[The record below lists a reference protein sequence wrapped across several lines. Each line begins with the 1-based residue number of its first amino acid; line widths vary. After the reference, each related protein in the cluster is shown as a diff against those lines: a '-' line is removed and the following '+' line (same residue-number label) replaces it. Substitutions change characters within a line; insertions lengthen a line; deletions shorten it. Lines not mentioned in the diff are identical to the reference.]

1 MIKKVMLAVSTLA
14 LAVTAAPAVAQGQDQ
29 DNDNTTTG
37 ASGNNSDNDTVVVN
51 DLIDLFVQ
59 DNAADTFSDDDQDND
74 GNGSLNGNS
83 LVVAT
88 QTLSA
93 TNTNQ
98 NLDEVVDMDG
108 EDDSDTNVGYQSGNN
123 SVRGSAFAAYAGI
136 LNPAWNTGIQ
146 ATTHP
151 PHNTPPSPT
160 LSPTNTNQNLDEVV
174 DMDGEDD
181 SDTNVGYQSGNNSV
195 RGSAF
200 AAYAGILNAAWNT
213 GINANTQ
220 AATNI
225 AASGTVSFGD
235 SAPAGG
241 GGGGGD

>member
-136 LNPAWNTGIQ
+136 LT
-146 ATTHP
+146 
-151 PHNTPPSPT
+151 
-160 LSPTNTNQNLDEVV
+160 
-174 DMDGEDD
+174 
-181 SDTNVGYQSGNNSV
+181 
-195 RGSAF
+195 
-200 AAYAGILNAAWNT
+200 AAWNT
-213 GINANTQ
+213 GIKERKSTR
-220 AATNI
+220 TKI
-225 AASGTVSFGD
+225 PASGTARSEEHT
-235 SAPAGG
+235 SE
-241 GGGGGD
+241 

>member
-29 DNDNTTTG
+29 DNDNTTNG
-37 ASGNNSDNDTVVVN
+37 AAGNNSDTLVVN
-51 DLIDLFVQ
+51 DLIDLFIQ

-93 TNTNQ
+93 NNTNQ
-98 NLDEVVDMDG
+98 NLDEVVDLDG
-108 EDDSDTNVGYQSGNN
+108 EDGTETAVGYN
-123 SVRGSAFAAYAGI
+123 
-136 LNPAWNTGIQ
+136 
-146 ATTHP
+146 
-151 PHNTPPSPT
+151 
-160 LSPTNTNQNLDEVV
+160 
-174 DMDGEDD
+174 
-181 SDTNVGYQSGNNSV
+181 SGNNSV

-241 GGGGGD
+241 GGGGD

>member
-14 LAVTAAPAVAQGQDQ
+14 LAVSAAPAFAQGSQDQ
-29 DNDNTTTG
+29 DNDNTTNG
-37 ASGNNSDNDTVVVN
+37 AAGNNSDTVVVN

-88 QTLSA
+88 QTLNA
-93 TNTNQ
+93 NNTNQ
-98 NLDEVVDMDG
+98 QMDELVDLDG
-108 EDDSDTNVGYQSGNN
+108 EDDTETAVGYNSGNN
-123 SVRGSAFAAYAGI
+123 SVS
-136 LNPAWNTGIQ
+136 
-146 ATTHP
+146 
-151 PHNTPPSPT
+151 
-160 LSPTNTNQNLDEVV
+160 
-174 DMDGEDD
+174 
-181 SDTNVGYQSGNNSV
+181 
-195 RGSAF
+195 GSAF

-213 GINANTQ
+213 GINSNAQ

-241 GGGGGD
+241 GGGGD

>member
-1 MIKKVMLAVSTLA
+1 MMKKVMLAVSTLA
-14 LAVTAAPAVAQGQDQ
+14 LAATATPALAQQNQ

-37 ASGNNSDNDTVVVN
+37 ASGNHSDTSVVN

-74 GNGSLNGNS
+74 GNGSFNGNS

-88 QTLSA
+88 QTLNA
-93 TNTNQ
+93 TNTNSQ
-98 NLDEVVDMDG
+98 MDELVDLDG
-108 EDDSDTNVGYQSGNN
+108 EDDTDTAVGYNSGNN
-123 SVRGSAFAAYAGI
+123 
-136 LNPAWNTGIQ
+136 
-146 ATTHP
+146 
-151 PHNTPPSPT
+151 
-160 LSPTNTNQNLDEVV
+160 
-174 DMDGEDD
+174 
-181 SDTNVGYQSGNNSV
+181 NVS
-195 RGSAF
+195 GSAF

-213 GINANTQ
+213 GINSNAQ

-241 GGGGGD
+241 GGGED

>member
-14 LAVTAAPAVAQGQDQ
+14 LAVSAAPAIAQGQDQ

-37 ASGNNSDNDTVVVN
+37 ASGNNSDTVVVN

-88 QTLSA
+88 QTLNA
-93 TNTNQ
+93 NNTNQ
-98 NLDEVVDMDG
+98 QMDELVDLDG
-108 EDDSDTNVGYQSGNN
+108 EDDSDTAVGYNSGNN
-123 SVRGSAFAAYAGI
+123 SVS
-136 LNPAWNTGIQ
+136 
-146 ATTHP
+146 
-151 PHNTPPSPT
+151 
-160 LSPTNTNQNLDEVV
+160 
-174 DMDGEDD
+174 
-181 SDTNVGYQSGNNSV
+181 
-195 RGSAF
+195 GSAF

-213 GINANTQ
+213 GINSNAQ

-241 GGGGGD
+241 DGGAD

>member
-1 MIKKVMLAVSTLA
+1 MKKVMLAASVLA
-14 LAVTAAPAVAQGQDQ
+14 LAIAGAPAYAQTLGGGT
-29 DNDNTTTG
+29 NTNG
-37 ASGNNSDNDTVVVN
+37 AAGNNSDTLVVN

-74 GNGSLNGNS
+74 GNGSFNGNN

-88 QTLSA
+88 QSLSA
-93 TNTNQ
+93 NNTNQ

-123 SVRGSAFAAYAGI
+123 SVRG
-136 LNPAWNTGIQ
+136 N
-146 ATTHP
+146 
-151 PHNTPPSPT
+151 
-160 LSPTNTNQNLDEVV
+160 
-174 DMDGEDD
+174 
-181 SDTNVGYQSGNNSV
+181 
-195 RGSAF
+195 AF

-225 AASGTVSFGD
+225 AAQGTVNFGTGGGD
-235 SAPAGG
+235 GNG

>member
-14 LAVTAAPAVAQGQDQ
+14 LAATAAPALAQQNQ

-37 ASGNNSDNDTVVVN
+37 ASGNNSDTVVVN

-74 GNGSLNGNS
+74 GNRSFNGNS

-93 TNTNQ
+93 NNTNQ
-98 NLDEVVDMDG
+98 NLDEVVDLDG
-108 EDDSDTNVGYQSGNN
+108 EDGTETAVGYN
-123 SVRGSAFAAYAGI
+123 
-136 LNPAWNTGIQ
+136 
-146 ATTHP
+146 
-151 PHNTPPSPT
+151 
-160 LSPTNTNQNLDEVV
+160 
-174 DMDGEDD
+174 
-181 SDTNVGYQSGNNSV
+181 SGNNSV